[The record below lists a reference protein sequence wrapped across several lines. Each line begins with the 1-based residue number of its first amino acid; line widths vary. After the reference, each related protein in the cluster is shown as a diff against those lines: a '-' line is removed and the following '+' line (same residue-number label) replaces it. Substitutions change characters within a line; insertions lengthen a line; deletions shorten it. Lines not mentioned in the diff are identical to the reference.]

1 MMSRILRIS
10 NFLLVFIFLACTQ
23 QSKVDDKPQ
32 SFLYNAECADVF
44 NVERLSL
51 IDSAYQSLV
60 EENYLPNA
68 VVFVAHKGRVVY
80 RKAFGWRNKEMGEP
94 CRKDDIFRIASQTK
108 AITAV
113 ALMTLWEE
121 GRFQLDDPIKN
132 YIPAFDNPQVLVDYE
147 AATGRYTTRPAKSD
161 ITIRHLLTHT
171 SGLSYQGFFWDIAEK
186 TGVPPL
192 NSLDSITLAQM
203 VERIATLPLAHDP
216 GAAFTYSMNI
226 DVLGRLIEI
235 LSGKRIDCFL
245 QERIFEPL
253 GMSDT
258 YFYLP
263 SDKVE
268 RLVTLYAY
276 DSEKHT
282 LYPSKHPIYQ
292 SFPYEGAKMLMSTGA
307 GLCGTIE
314 DYAKFCQMVL
324 NGGTFNHQRIIGR
337 KTLEMM
343 QRNAVDDMRGEI
355 GFGLAWDVFRP
366 QYMHNTI
373 LSEGTMRWG
382 GMFSTDYIIDPQEDL
397 IVLFY
402 TNIYPNT
409 TGKNPKVL
417 LHNLVYQALK

>member
-1 MMSRILRIS
+1 MLSRFPYILS
-10 NFLLVFIFLACTQ
+10 FTLVLTLFACTEQ
-23 QSKVDDKPQ
+23 HEVNDQPQ
-32 SFLYNAECADVF
+32 SFQYNADCSDAF
-44 NVERLSL
+44 HVERLDL
-51 IDSAYQSLV
+51 IDSSYQSLV

-68 VVFVAHKGRVVY
+68 VIFVAHKGRVVY
-80 RKAFGWRNKEMGEP
+80 HKAFGWRNKEKGVS
-94 CRKDDIFRIASQTK
+94 CQKDDIFRIASQTK

-121 GRFQLDDPIKN
+121 GRFQLDDPIKK
-132 YIPAFDNPQVLVDYE
+132 YIPGFENPKVLVSYDKS
-147 AATGRYTTRPAKSD
+147 TGRYTTRPAKRD

-171 SGLSYQGFFWDIAEK
+171 SGLSYRDFFWDITVKA
-186 TGVPPL
+186 GVPPL

-216 GAAFTYSMNI
+216 GDAFTYSMNI
-226 DVLGRLIEI
+226 DVLGHLIEI
-235 LSGKRIDCFL
+235 LSGMPIDCFL
-245 QERIFEPL
+245 RERIFEPL
-253 GMSDT
+253 QMNDT

-263 SDKVE
+263 SDKTE

-276 DSEKHT
+276 DSAAHA
-282 LYPSKHPIYQ
+282 LYPSSHPIYQ
-292 SFPYEGAKMLMSTGA
+292 TFPYEGAKMLMSTGA

-314 DYAKFCQMVL
+314 DYARFCQMVL

-366 QYMHNTI
+366 QYLHNTV

>member
-1 MMSRILRIS
+1 MMPRILRIS
-10 NFLLVFIFLACTQ
+10 SFLLVFTFLACTQ

-32 SFLYNAECADVF
+32 SFQYEADCTDAF
-44 NVERLSL
+44 YVERLNL
-51 IDSAYQSLV
+51 IDSVYQSLV
-60 EENYLPNA
+60 EDNYLPNA
-68 VVFVAHKGRVVY
+68 VVFVAHDGRVVY
-80 RKAFGWRNKEMGEP
+80 HKAFGWRNKEMAEP

-113 ALMTLWEE
+113 ALMALWEE
-121 GRFQLDDPIKN
+121 GRFQLDDPIKK
-132 YIPAFDNPQVLVDYE
+132 YIPAFDNPQVLVDYD
-147 AATGRYTTRPAKSD
+147 AATGEYTTRPANCD

-186 TGVPPL
+186 AGVPPL

-203 VERIATLPLAHDP
+203 VERMATLPLAHDP
-216 GAAFTYSMNI
+216 GAAFTYSMNS

-343 QRNAVDDMRGEI
+343 QRNAVGDMRGEI